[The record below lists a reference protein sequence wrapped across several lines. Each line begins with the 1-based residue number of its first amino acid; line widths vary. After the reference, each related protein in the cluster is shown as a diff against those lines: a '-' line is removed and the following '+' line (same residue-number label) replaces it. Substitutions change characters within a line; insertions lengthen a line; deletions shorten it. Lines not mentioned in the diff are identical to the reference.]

1 MFHTKTISYYTF
13 NSQNMEEYYIY
24 FLHFFFGRN
33 VFFGY
38 GQVFIHKKRAAA
50 AAPYILLLDLHLFL
64 RIHV

>member
-1 MFHTKTISYYTF
+1 
-13 NSQNMEEYYIY
+13 MEEYYIY

-38 GQVFIHKKRAAA
+38 DQVFIHKKRAAA
-50 AAPYILLLDLHLFL
+50 AAPYILLLDLHFFL